1 MTWVSLARDIRDDFA
16 SFEARSAFEILLA
29 HGHVDGSWS
38 TTRTRKEGFSREEKL
53 ASRRRYARS
62 EKGKARQRA
71 RRATPEG
78 RKKHCEQE
86 KARKAKRRRT

>member
-1 MTWVSLARDIRDDFA
+1 MTWLNLARDIRDDFA
-16 SFEARSAFEILLA
+16 SFETYSALDALLA
-29 HGHVDGSWS
+29 SHRVEGSWLA
-38 TTRTRKEGFSREEKL
+38 RTRKEGFSYEERL

-62 EKGKARQRA
+62 EKGRARQRA

-86 KARKAKRRRT
+86 KARKARKRHS